1 MLVYQRVHIAHIKFH
16 LHPFTISAKRFLG
29 MWTTTHLGWYL
40 VWIYFI
46 LGYIPVCKWLNTT
59 AMDSYIY
66 IYTYIYIHT
75 YTYMYKFLPSCNQTW
90 QWTNPHNGKRS
101 INGTFPI
108 AMFGCWRVSQNMATG
123 YALTFPPSLRTWNIP
138 NPSQNSKRS
147 MGDFPIC
154 GSVLK

>member
-1 MLVYQRVHIAHIKFH
+1 MHTLNFTCIRSPSQQRDSWGCEQLPTLGDIWFGSISYLDISPFVSGSILQLWIA
-16 LHPFTISAKRFLG
+16 T
-29 MWTTTHLGWYL
+29 
-40 VWIYFI
+40 
-46 LGYIPVCKWLNTT
+46 
-59 AMDSYIY
+59 Y
-66 IYTYIYIHT
+66 IYTYI